1 MPLINCE
8 INVIL
13 TWSENYILIDKTT
26 KAAQDD
32 NLAINTSKTTTFQI
46 TDTKLYAPVVTL
58 SNQDDKKLLEQLK
71 TRLQRPNKWNK
82 YRSEM
87 SNQTKN
93 NNFSYLIDPKFIKVN
108 RRFDLSFE
116 NEDDYENLFSKYDKP
131 TVQIKDV
138 NVLIDGKMFFDTPIK
153 SKEEAYKTLIK

>member
-1 MPLINCE
+1 MVSLKYLRNFWRTLDMPLINCE

-46 TDTKLYAPVVTL
+46 TDTKLYVPVVTL

-71 TRLQRPNKWNK
+71 TRL
-82 YRSEM
+82 
-87 SNQTKN
+87 
-93 NNFSYLIDPKFIKVN
+93 
-108 RRFDLSFE
+108 
-116 NEDDYENLFSKYDKP
+116 
-131 TVQIKDV
+131 
-138 NVLIDGKMFFDTPIK
+138 
-153 SKEEAYKTLIK
+153 